1 MKSTKSMNSM
11 KNWAQFVLIA
21 AVFMAVVDASPQQA
35 GTEPPPPWAYGF
47 TTVAGA
53 TPQGPGAA
61 AVPPAGAPAAED
73 TSVKHLPGSTLAF
86 TLAQI
91 RDGFGPADWYPQDHP
106 QMPEIVAHGRKP
118 EVRACSLCHYPN
130 GKARPENAPVAG
142 LPYAYF
148 VQTMADFKNGARK
161 SADGRKANTNAMAG
175 FATVMTDE
183 EIKAAAQYFSG
194 MKWTP
199 WIKVVETDTVPKT
212 RIAGGMFLELD
223 GAEREPLGDRIIEV
237 PVNTEGTEML
247 RDARSG
253 FIAYAPVGGV
263 KKGEAL
269 VTNGAGKTTACA
281 ICHGPDLQGLGPVP
295 GIAGRSPSYLGRQL
309 YDMQHGSRTGNWVA
323 LMKPVVA
330 NLSNQDIV
338 AIVAYLA
345 SREVAPASTNSSTA
359 TDPLVATGKARFNAY
374 KCDDCHGAN
383 GEGTDDAPN
392 LTGTH
397 LDAAG
402 IAKFLQKPSA
412 DAQAK
417 GMPDVPATSADLQP
431 LVAYVLSLK
440 TAAK

>member
-1 MKSTKSMNSM
+1 MKSTKSMHTM
-11 KNWAQFVLIA
+11 KNWAQVVLVA
-21 AVFMAVVDASPQQA
+21 AVFMAAVDASPQQA
-35 GTEPPPPWAYGF
+35 GTDPPPPWAYGF
-47 TTVAGA
+47 TTVAGSA
-53 TPQGPGAA
+53 PQGPG
-61 AVPPAGAPAAED
+61 AVPPAGAPTPAAED
-73 TSVKHLPGSTLAF
+73 TSLKHLPGSTLAF

-91 RDGFGPADWYPQDHP
+91 RDGFGPADWYPGDHP

-118 EVRACSLCHYPN
+118 DVRACSLCHYPN
-130 GKARPENAPVAG
+130 GKGRPENAPVAG

-161 SADGRKANTNAMAG
+161 SADARKANTNAMVG
-175 FATVMTDE
+175 FAKVMTDE

-212 RIAGGMFLELD
+212 RIAGGMFLALD

-269 VTNGAGKTTACA
+269 VTNGAGKTTACT

-330 NLSNQDIV
+330 NLGNQDIV

-345 SREVAPASTNSSTA
+345 SREVAPASSSSSTA

-374 KCDDCHGAN
+374 KCYDCHGAN

-417 GMPDVPATSADLQP
+417 GMPDVPASSPDLQP

-440 TAAK
+440 KAAN